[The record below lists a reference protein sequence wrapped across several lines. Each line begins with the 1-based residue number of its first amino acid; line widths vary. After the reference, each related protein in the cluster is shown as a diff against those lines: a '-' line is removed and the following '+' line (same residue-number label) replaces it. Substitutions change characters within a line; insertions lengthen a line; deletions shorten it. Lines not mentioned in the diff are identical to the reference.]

1 MVRPNLLTQE
11 GKEMAAKKKAASV
24 GAGAVAAGKAA
35 KDNAY
40 VQRLIE
46 DDDLR
51 DNLRTAYDSARK
63 AYDRMSN
70 GKGPQAA
77 LNDKK
82 TQKELREAATS
93 LREAADS
100 LRSAKKS
107 KKRRGG
113 KLLFLL
119 VGVGLAF
126 ALSEGLRKKALDTLF
141 GAEEEFEYT
150 STTTPSESTAP
161 AGATS

>member
-1 MVRPNLLTQE
+1 
-11 GKEMAAKKKAASV
+11 MAAKKRAASV

-40 VQRLIE
+40 VHRLIE
-46 DDDLR
+46 DEDLR
-51 DNLRTAYDSARK
+51 ENLRTAYESARK
-63 AYDRMSN
+63 AYGRMSN

-82 TQKELREAATS
+82 TQKQLREAATS
-93 LREAADS
+93 LKEAADT
-100 LRSAKKS
+100 LRSARKP
-107 KKRRGG
+107 KRRGRG
-113 KLLFLL
+113 LLVLI

-150 STTTPSESTAP
+150 SPTTPSTSSTGSTTP
-161 AGATS
+161 AGAAS

>member
-1 MVRPNLLTQE
+1 
-11 GKEMAAKKKAASV
+11 MAAKKKAASV

-51 DNLRTAYDSARK
+51 ENLRTAYESARK
-63 AYDRMSN
+63 AYGRMSN

-82 TQKELREAATS
+82 TQKELREAATRLKDAAET
-93 LREAADS
+93 LRATN
-100 LRSAKKS
+100 KP
-107 KKRRGG
+107 KRKGRG
-113 KLLFLL
+113 LLFLI

-150 STTTPSESTAP
+150 SPTTPSSSSAGSSTTT
-161 AGATS
+161 AGASA

>member
-1 MVRPNLLTQE
+1 
-11 GKEMAAKKKAASV
+11 MAAKKKAASV

-46 DDDLR
+46 DEDLR
-51 DNLRTAYDSARK
+51 ENLRTAYESARK
-63 AYDRMSN
+63 AYGRMSN

-82 TQKELREAATS
+82 TQKQLREAATN
-93 LREAADS
+93 LKEAADT
-100 LRSAKKS
+100 LRNTRKP
-107 KKRRGG
+107 KRRGRG
-113 KLLFLL
+113 LLFLI

-150 STTTPSESTAP
+150 SPTTPSSSSTGSTTT

>member
-1 MVRPNLLTQE
+1 
-11 GKEMAAKKKAASV
+11 MAAKKKAASV

-46 DDDLR
+46 DEDLR
-51 DNLRTAYDSARK
+51 ENLRTAYESARS
-63 AYDRMSN
+63 AYGRMSN
-70 GKGPQAA
+70 GKGPSAA

-82 TQKELREAATS
+82 TQKQLREAATS
-93 LREAADS
+93 LKDAADT
-100 LRSAKKS
+100 LRAARTP
-107 KKRRGG
+107 KKRGRG
-113 KLLFLL
+113 LLFLI

-150 STTTPSESTAP
+150 SPTTPATNASGSSGSSTP

>member
-1 MVRPNLLTQE
+1 
-11 GKEMAAKKKAASV
+11 MAAKKKAASV

-35 KDNAY
+35 KDNPY

-46 DDDLR
+46 DDELR
-51 DNLRTAYDSARK
+51 ENLRTAFESARN
-63 AYDRMSN
+63 AYGRMSN

-77 LNDKK
+77 FNDKK
-82 TQKELREAATS
+82 TQKQLREAANSLRDAAES
-93 LREAADS
+93 LREA
-100 LRSAKKS
+100 KKR
-107 KKRRGG
+107 KRRGRG
-113 KLLFLL
+113 LVLLL

-126 ALSEGLRKKALDTLF
+126 VLSEGLRKKALDTLF

-150 STTTPSESTAP
+150 SPTTPASNGGSSGSTAP

>member
-1 MVRPNLLTQE
+1 
-11 GKEMAAKKKAASV
+11 
-24 GAGAVAAGKAA
+24 
-35 KDNAY
+35 
-40 VQRLIE
+40 
-46 DDDLR
+46 
-51 DNLRTAYDSARK
+51 
-63 AYDRMSN
+63 MSN

-82 TQKELREAATS
+82 TQKELREAATR
-93 LREAADS
+93 LKEAADT
-100 LRSAKKS
+100 LRSARKP
-107 KKRRGG
+107 KKRGRG
-113 KLLFLL
+113 LLFLV

-150 STTTPSESTAP
+150 SPATAGGGSSGSGSSTTP

>member
-1 MVRPNLLTQE
+1 
-11 GKEMAAKKKAASV
+11 MAAKKKAASV

-51 DNLRTAYDSARK
+51 ENLRTAYDSARS
-63 AYDRMSN
+63 AYTRMSN

-82 TQKELREAATS
+82 TQKQLREAATS
-93 LREAADS
+93 LKDAADS
-100 LRSAKKS
+100 LRSAKRQ
-107 KKRRGG
+107 KRRGRG
-113 KLLFLL
+113 LLVLI

-150 STTTPSESTAP
+150 SPTTPSNSGASTTAP
-161 AGATS
+161 ADATS

>member
-1 MVRPNLLTQE
+1 
-11 GKEMAAKKKAASV
+11 MAAKKKAASV

-51 DNLRTAYDSARK
+51 ENLRTAYDSARS
-63 AYDRMSN
+63 AYTRMAN
-70 GKGPQAA
+70 GKGASAA

-82 TQKELREAATS
+82 TQKQLREAATS
-93 LREAADS
+93 LKDAADS
-100 LRSAKKS
+100 LRDAKKP
-107 KKRRGG
+107 KRKGRG
-113 KLLFLL
+113 LLFLV

-150 STTTPSESTAP
+150 SPTTSASNGGSSGSSTAP
-161 AGATS
+161 AGATT

>member
-1 MVRPNLLTQE
+1 
-11 GKEMAAKKKAASV
+11 MAAKKKAASV

-46 DDDLR
+46 DEDLR
-51 DNLRTAYDSARK
+51 ADLRTAYESARA
-63 AYDRMSN
+63 AYSRMSN
-70 GKGPQAA
+70 GKGPTAA

-82 TQKELREAATS
+82 TQKRLREAATS
-93 LREAADS
+93 LKDAADS
-100 LRSAKKS
+100 LREAKKP
-107 KKRRGG
+107 KRRGRA
-113 KLLFLL
+113 LMLII

-126 ALSEGLRKKALDTLF
+126 VLSEGLRKKALDTLF

-150 STTTPSESTAP
+150 SPTTPASNASGGSGSSTAP

>member
-1 MVRPNLLTQE
+1 
-11 GKEMAAKKKAASV
+11 MAAKKKAASV

-46 DDDLR
+46 DQDLR
-51 DNLRTAYDSARK
+51 ENLRTAYESARK
-63 AYDRMSN
+63 AYARMSN

-82 TQKELREAATS
+82 TQKELREAATR
-93 LREAADS
+93 LKDAADT
-100 LRSAKKS
+100 LRSARKP
-107 KKRRGG
+107 KKRGRG
-113 KLLFLL
+113 LLFLV

-150 STTTPSESTAP
+150 SPTTASGSSSSSGSTTP

>member
-1 MVRPNLLTQE
+1 
-11 GKEMAAKKKAASV
+11 MASKKRAASV

-35 KDNAY
+35 KDNPY
-40 VQRLIE
+40 IQRLIE
-46 DDDLR
+46 DEALR
-51 DNLRTAYDSARK
+51 ENLRAAYESARN
-63 AYDRMSN
+63 AYARMSN

-77 LNDKK
+77 FSDKK
-82 TQKELREAATS
+82 TQKQLREAATS
-93 LREAADS
+93 LKEAADS
-100 LRSAKKS
+100 LRSVKQRR
-107 KKRRGG
+107 RRGRG
-113 KLLFLL
+113 LLVLI

-150 STTTPSESTAP
+150 SPTTPSNSGASSTAP